1 MINQHN
7 SLIGFLVYDAQRAI
21 AKSLETALKPY
32 EITPGQ
38 WNLINQLDSAGELSQ
53 KQLAERTR
61 KEQATITRYLDTL
74 ERKGLV
80 VRNQHKSDRRAHAI
94 SVTDKAHELVMA
106 AQPVTVDAADRLIE
120 GIDQADLDTFV
131 AVLAKLKENADNDP
145 RAAAQPKAPW
155 RARLSRLRPARP
167 ERRAEQ
173 RRRCGRSTMQRTSC
187 PGHSESTVARS
198 MGCPARQGRRVSP
211 GRSGRWDR
219 WDPPGQPGRAAP
231 ERSPQ

>member
-74 ERKGLV
+74 ERKV
-80 VRNQHKSDRRAHAI
+80 SWCAT
-94 SVTDKAHELVMA
+94 STSPTA
-106 AQPVTVDAADRLIE
+106 ARM
-120 GIDQADLDTFV
+120 
-131 AVLAKLKENADNDP
+131 
-145 RAAAQPKAPW
+145 R
-155 RARLSRLRPARP
+155 SR
-167 ERRAEQ
+167 
-173 RRRCGRSTMQRTSC
+173 
-187 PGHSESTVARS
+187 
-198 MGCPARQGRRVSP
+198 
-211 GRSGRWDR
+211 
-219 WDPPGQPGRAAP
+219 
-231 ERSPQ
+231 

>member
-94 SVTDKAHELVMA
+94 SVTEKAHELVVT
-106 AQPVTVDAADRLIE
+106 AQPVTVEAADRLIE
-120 GIDQADLDTFV
+120 GIDQAYTPGSAMPGSRCFSGT
-131 AVLAKLKENADNDP
+131 
-145 RAAAQPKAPW
+145 
-155 RARLSRLRPARP
+155 ARFW
-167 ERRAEQ
+167 
-173 RRRCGRSTMQRTSC
+173 
-187 PGHSESTVARS
+187 
-198 MGCPARQGRRVSP
+198 GRRSGSP
-211 GRSGRWDR
+211 S
-219 WDPPGQPGRAAP
+219 PPIGFMSATAIGFTTASR
-231 ERSPQ
+231 

>member
-94 SVTDKAHELVMA
+94 SVTEKAHELVVT
-106 AQPVTVDAADRLIE
+106 AQPVTVEAADRLIE
-120 GIDQADLDTFV
+120 GIERQHTDEL
-131 AVLAKLKENADNDP
+131 AVDMQ
-145 RAAAQPKAPW
+145 AAAHARMDRQFALGVGSQQPVKRVGQIAVGRKA
-155 RARLSRLRPARP
+155 
-167 ERRAEQ
+167 
-173 RRRCGRSTMQRTSC
+173 
-187 PGHSESTVARS
+187 H
-198 MGCPARQGRRVSP
+198 RV
-211 GRSGRWDR
+211 
-219 WDPPGQPGRAAP
+219 
-231 ERSPQ
+231 

>member
-80 VRNQHKSDRRAHAI
+80 VRNQHKSDP
-94 SVTDKAHELVMA
+94 S
-106 AQPVTVDAADRLIE
+106 
-120 GIDQADLDTFV
+120 
-131 AVLAKLKENADNDP
+131 
-145 RAAAQPKAPW
+145 
-155 RARLSRLRPARP
+155 RPA
-167 ERRAEQ
+167 
-173 RRRCGRSTMQRTSC
+173 
-187 PGHSESTVARS
+187 
-198 MGCPARQGRRVSP
+198 
-211 GRSGRWDR
+211 
-219 WDPPGQPGRAAP
+219 
-231 ERSPQ
+231 

>member
-32 EITPGQ
+32 DITPGQ

-106 AQPVTVDAADRLIE
+106 VQPITVDAADRLIE

-131 AVLAKLKENADNDP
+131 AVLAKLKENADNFTEDN
-145 RAAAQPKAPW
+145 
-155 RARLSRLRPARP
+155 
-167 ERRAEQ
+167 
-173 RRRCGRSTMQRTSC
+173 
-187 PGHSESTVARS
+187 
-198 MGCPARQGRRVSP
+198 
-211 GRSGRWDR
+211 
-219 WDPPGQPGRAAP
+219 
-231 ERSPQ
+231 

>member
-7 SLIGFLVYDAQRAI
+7 SIIGFLVYDAQRAI

-80 VRNQHKSDRRAHAI
+80 VRNRHKSDRRAHAI
-94 SVTDKAHELVMA
+94 SVTEKAHELVVT
-106 AQPVTVDAADRLIE
+106 AQPVTVEAADRLIE

-131 AVLAKLKENADNDP
+131 AVLEMCIRDSPSTA
-145 RAAAQPKAPW
+145 RAATWAPSTPKIPRCSATCSPAPTE
-155 RARLSRLRPARP
+155 APGSSR
-167 ERRAEQ
+167 
-173 RRRCGRSTMQRTSC
+173 
-187 PGHSESTVARS
+187 
-198 MGCPARQGRRVSP
+198 
-211 GRSGRWDR
+211 
-219 WDPPGQPGRAAP
+219 
-231 ERSPQ
+231 

>member
-94 SVTDKAHELVMA
+94 SVTDKAHELVVT
-106 AQPVTVDAADRLIE
+106 AQPVTVEAADRLIE

-131 AVLAKLKENADNDP
+131 AVLAKLKENADNY
-145 RAAAQPKAPW
+145 
-155 RARLSRLRPARP
+155 SNN
-167 ERRAEQ
+167 
-173 RRRCGRSTMQRTSC
+173 G
-187 PGHSESTVARS
+187 
-198 MGCPARQGRRVSP
+198 
-211 GRSGRWDR
+211 
-219 WDPPGQPGRAAP
+219 
-231 ERSPQ
+231 

>member
-61 KEQATITRYLDTL
+61 KEQATITRY
-74 ERKGLV
+74 
-80 VRNQHKSDRRAHAI
+80 QHKSDRRAHAI
-94 SVTDKAHELVMA
+94 SVTEKAHELVA
-106 AQPVTVDAADRLIE
+106 TAQPVTVDAADRLIE

-131 AVLAKLKENADNDP
+131 AVLAKLKENADNY
-145 RAAAQPKAPW
+145 
-155 RARLSRLRPARP
+155 SNN
-167 ERRAEQ
+167 
-173 RRRCGRSTMQRTSC
+173 G
-187 PGHSESTVARS
+187 
-198 MGCPARQGRRVSP
+198 
-211 GRSGRWDR
+211 
-219 WDPPGQPGRAAP
+219 
-231 ERSPQ
+231 

>member
-80 VRNQHKSDRRAHAI
+80 VRNRHKSDRRAHAI
-94 SVTDKAHELVMA
+94 SVTEKAHELVVT
-106 AQPVTVDAADRLIE
+106 AQPVTVE
-120 GIDQADLDTFV
+120 
-131 AVLAKLKENADNDP
+131 
-145 RAAAQPKAPW
+145 AAA
-155 RARLSRLRPARP
+155 
-167 ERRAEQ
+167 
-173 RRRCGRSTMQRTSC
+173 
-187 PGHSESTVARS
+187 
-198 MGCPARQGRRVSP
+198 
-211 GRSGRWDR
+211 
-219 WDPPGQPGRAAP
+219 
-231 ERSPQ
+231 